1 MGIVRRLYVYE
12 TPGRYVLLRG
22 HPDLRA
28 WLREQHV
35 PALYAPV
42 DRGHQLRTERLP
54 DVLAAAQEDGV
65 RVVIRAGDR
74 A

>member
-1 MGIVRRLYVYE
+1 MYE
-12 TPGRYVLLRG
+12 TPGRYVVLRG
-22 HPDLRA
+22 HPDLRG

-35 PALYAPV
+35 PALYAPLA
-42 DRGHQLRTERLP
+42 RGHKLRRERMA

-65 RVVIRAGDR
+65 RVVVRAGER